1 MNSPT
6 YGTVSMDEI
15 AAIIKSKVENDSGE
29 FNIMIGTDSQNFHE
43 TKMVIVIA
51 LHHVG
56 HGGLFF
62 YEESTVRR
70 ITNVKEKLLHETSL
84 SLEYAQQLL
93 DAFDRLKEDTG
104 FDYQKHVNFS
114 IHVDAGYNG
123 PSSQAIPDV
132 VGWIKA
138 CGYEAVIKPTSY
150 AACSIANK
158 YSKPYPAMDKAS

>member
-56 HGGLFF
+56 HP
-62 YEESTVRR
+62 
-70 ITNVKEKLLHETSL
+70 I
-84 SLEYAQQLL
+84 YAGVAQL
-93 DAFDRLKEDTG
+93 AERLICN
-104 FDYQKHVNFS
+104 Q
-114 IHVDAGYNG
+114 
-123 PSSQAIPDV
+123 
-132 VGWIKA
+132 
-138 CGYEAVIKPTSY
+138 
-150 AACSIANK
+150 
-158 YSKPYPAMDKAS
+158 